1 MILAEKII
9 DLRKKMNW
17 SQEELA
23 EQLGV
28 SRQSVSKW
36 ESAQSIPDMDKIVK
50 MSTIFSVS
58 TDYLLKDEMEPSPEI
73 IQDQTTEP
81 GVRKVTMAEASS
93 YMDKRRKSAPLMGFS
108 AALCVASPILLIFL
122 LALTPEGLGLVSET
136 LAVSV
141 GISILIAMIAIAVIG
156 FIRCWSRT
164 SEFEFLEKE
173 NIETEYGVSGLV
185 KKNREEFKE
194 TSTRCILIGTVLC
207 ILSVIPLIVSSIVY
221 SQSGIVLMTVSLLLL
236 MISIAVY
243 LFVYSGTITGSY
255 EKLLEDGDYSRENKE
270 KAKKAFPFSSVYWC
284 ISVAIGLVLQ
294 FSGFEY
300 FWAFYAVAGVLF
312 VPIRVIVI
320 HLMNK

>member
-73 IQDQTTEP
+73 IQDQATEP

-108 AALCVASPILLIFL
+108 AALCVASPILLIL
-122 LALTPEGLGLVSET
+122 LLGLSTEGLGLIRET
-136 LAVSV
+136 LAVGIGVSV
-141 GISILIAMIAIAVIG
+141 LVAMIAIAVVG

-164 SEFEFLEKE
+164 SEYEFLEKE
-173 NIETEYGVSGLV
+173 NIETEYGVTGLV
-185 KKNREEFKE
+185 KRNREEFKE
-194 TSTRCILIGTVLC
+194 TSTRCILIGAVLC
-207 ILSVIPLIVSSIVY
+207 IISVIPLIISSVAY
-221 SQSGIVLMTVSLLLL
+221 SNGGVILFMVSLLLL
-236 MISIAVY
+236 LVSIAVY

-255 EKLLEDGDYSRENKE
+255 DKLMEEGDYTRDKKTLSE
-270 KAKKAFPFSSVYWC
+270 KTGIFAPVYWM
-284 ISVAIGLVLQ
+284 LVTAVGVILMFCH
-294 FSGFEY
+294 FSY
-300 FWAFYAVAGVLF
+300 FWLVWAIAGILF
-312 VPIRVIVI
+312 VPIKALLFKGKI
-320 HLMNK
+320 